1 MPYSGMLY
9 KDVGRTCFFPLPS
22 TRVGFLIDEY
32 AVNIEY
38 ASRFCR
44 YLFWTTLFYL
54 LFDNLVVA
62 SFPTVSSVLKIVSEI

>member
-1 MPYSGMLY
+1 ML
-9 KDVGRTCFFPLPS
+9 VGPVFFPLPS

-32 AVNIEY
+32 AIVY